1 MKLNFIE
8 LYNIVYYREPTKLIF
23 DKGLIY
29 IQGLNKNSR
38 DMENTNAVGKSLL
51 LACIPHLCFN
61 DPVKSGK
68 KKNTLFKKGSK
79 IIWDFIL
86 GGVHYNITKYKTTKM
101 MYTILKNGQDLG
113 FNTATEAETFISN
126 LIPLN
131 EWEFYTTVYLDS
143 TKVDEVKTGTS
154 SSRLTYIINLFQ
166 LHDFEKI
173 KKFFTDELKKC
184 GDDKIRAETL
194 TSSQIPYDWV
204 HSYCPDSANARLTS
218 IQSDINSLKQ
228 KKSNV
233 TKVASLLRLY
243 LKHYPDIQEATK
255 YNEVELTR
263 YKQLNAQLD
272 YYNRN
277 LLAID
282 TYNSEYANWL
292 LRYNNLRHQL
302 NLSESIPVSDLNVR
316 LNKLKADELNLI
328 QSNQQEMKQYKSAQ
342 ARLVELDQKNKY
354 YNSLVEKAIL
364 EYPDILQLDLESL
377 KEELTLARVK
387 LQSIYNQIEG
397 FNNFRENGGKCS
409 QCGNPATKEHI
420 TKEKDVLLSRYN
432 VDLDNFNKQKLLYD
446 KRVYLDTL
454 WDNVLED
461 ELLSVSKVKPVDPLH
476 PKYTLLN
483 PISEPPPKPQHY
495 DKPDVSLSEVSAKI
509 NELEKSK
516 LSYGI
521 IERNKTEINQAEKL
535 IHTEMGLKSVD
546 EINHE
551 ITKADNLSYELN
563 NQVHQLEIDAI
574 NTQQELDKYYTD
586 KNQFDLIDR
595 QIKLLE
601 DSIKQ
606 SNALVLLIDACGKK
620 GAQLVT
626 IGKVAKVIE
635 NNLNKYSN
643 LIFPENMNFEIDIA
657 PNKFDINVTR
667 KDGTKSDIRYLS
679 GAETRM
685 FSLAWMISILP
696 LIPKERRF
704 NYIILDE
711 FEAGISESGR
721 YNLIED
727 FLPELTKLVDT
738 VIFLTPNKVN
748 ESPSRKVYTVVK
760 EGNKSTL
767 IKGNV

>member
-8 LYNIVYYREPTKLIF
+8 LDKIVYYKEPTRLTF
-23 DKGLIY
+23 DKGLIF

-38 DMENTNAVGKSLL
+38 DMGNTNAVGKSLL

-61 DPVKSGK
+61 DSVKSGK

-79 IIWDFIL
+79 ITWDFIL
-86 GGVHYNITKYKTTKM
+86 DGVHYNITKYKTTKM

-113 FNTATEAETFISN
+113 FNTATEAETFISK

-143 TKVDEVKTGTS
+143 TKVDEVKIGTP

-166 LHDFEKI
+166 LHDFDKI
-173 KKFFTDELKKC
+173 KNFFTAELKKC
-184 GDDKIRAETL
+184 EDDKIRAETL

-218 IQSDINSLKQ
+218 IQSDISFLKQ
-228 KKSNV
+228 NKSNV

-243 LKHYPDIQEATK
+243 LKHHPDIQEAAK
-255 YNEVELTR
+255 YNESELTY
-263 YKQLNAQLD
+263 YKQLNTQLE

-277 LLAID
+277 LEAIN
-282 TYNSEYANWL
+282 TYNIEYGNWL
-292 LRYNNLRHQL
+292 LRYNSLRQQL
-302 NLSESIPVSDLNVR
+302 NLPESIGVTELNAH
-316 LNKLKADELNLI
+316 LNKLKGGELSLI
-328 QSNQQEMKQYKSAQ
+328 QSNQQELKQYNVAQ
-342 ARLVELDQKNKY
+342 SRLLELKQKKKY
-354 YNSLVEKAIL
+354 YLELLEIAKL
-364 EYPDILQLDLESL
+364 EYPNFLQLDLESL
-377 KEELTLARVK
+377 KEELNLSHVK
-387 LQSIYNQIEG
+387 LQSIYNQIVG
-397 FNNFRENGGKCS
+397 FNNFKENGGKCS
-409 QCGNPATKEHI
+409 QCGNLATKEHI
-420 TKEKDVLLSRYN
+420 EKEKDILVGRYN
-432 VDLDNFNKQKLLYD
+432 VDLAEFNKQKLLYD
-446 KRVYLDTL
+446 KRIYLDTL
-454 WDNVLED
+454 WNTVLEA
-461 ELLSVSKVKPVDPLH
+461 ELVSVGNIKPVEQLH
-476 PKYTLLN
+476 PKYTRLN
-483 PISEPPPKPQHY
+483 PIAEPPTKPQHC
-495 DKPDVSLSEVSAKI
+495 DKPNISLFEVNSKI
-509 NELEKSK
+509 NELENSK

-521 IERNKTEINQAEKL
+521 IERNATEIKQAEKL
-535 IHTEMGLKSVD
+535 IYTDMGLTGVD
-546 EINHE
+546 DINIE
-551 ITKADNLSYELN
+551 ITKADNINHELN
-563 NQVHQLEIDAI
+563 DRIHELEIEI
-574 NTQQELDKYYTD
+574 QNTQKELDKYYSD

-595 QIKLLE
+595 QIKILD

-606 SNALVLLIDACGKK
+606 SNALSLLIDACGKK

-643 LIFPENMNFEIDIA
+643 LIFPESMNFEIDIA

-679 GAETRM
+679 GAESRM
-685 FSLAWMISILP
+685 FALAWMISILP

-704 NYIILDE
+704 NYLILDE

-721 YNLIED
+721 ELLIEE
-727 FLPELTKLVDT
+727 FLPELTKLVET
-738 VIFLTPNKVN
+738 IVFLTPNKVN